1 MRDQDYSSAERR
13 RHPRMAMQARVN
25 CICLDPDAVD
35 VVTTLE
41 TTDISRGGLGARAE
55 RVFYPGQRLVV
66 CLPRSS
72 ETGRRSRCA
81 TIVRCDNRDDGYR
94 LGLEFDGATAAG
106 SQSCFSAA
114 AAA

>member
-1 MRDQDYSSAERR
+1 MFDQDYSSAERR
-13 RHPRMAMQARVN
+13 RHPRMGMQARVN

-41 TTDISRGGLGARAE
+41 TLDISRSGLGARAE
-55 RVFYPGQRLVV
+55 RAFYPGQRLVI

-81 TIVRCDNRDDGYR
+81 TIVRCDNQDDGYR
-94 LGLEFDGATAAG
+94 LGLEFDSMAMSN
-106 SQSCFSAA
+106 SQSRFSVAA
-114 AAA
+114 A